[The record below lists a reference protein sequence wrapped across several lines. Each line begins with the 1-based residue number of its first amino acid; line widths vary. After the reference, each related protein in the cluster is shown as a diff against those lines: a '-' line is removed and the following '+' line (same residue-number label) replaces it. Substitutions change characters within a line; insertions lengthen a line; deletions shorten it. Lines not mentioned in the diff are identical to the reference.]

1 MAPSIR
7 DECAKPRGPM
17 DAFSYLSV
25 LILIVPDLIG
35 FGTRHRG

>member
-1 MAPSIR
+1 
-7 DECAKPRGPM
+7 M